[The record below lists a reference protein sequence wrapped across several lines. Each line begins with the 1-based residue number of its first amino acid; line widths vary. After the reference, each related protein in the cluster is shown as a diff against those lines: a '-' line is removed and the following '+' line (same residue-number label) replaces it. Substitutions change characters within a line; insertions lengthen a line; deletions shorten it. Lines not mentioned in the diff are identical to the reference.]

1 MKMILSAV
9 ILSIFIQIQVIL
21 GGGRRHFLPKR
32 EPDSKNSDASGW
44 REDGRNL
51 IEEWQK
57 DKKSKSQA
65 YKYISRKRELDK
77 IDPLKVDYLLGMYFL
92 VLLSVITNTSSI

>member
-1 MKMILSAV
+1 MHL
-9 ILSIFIQIQVIL
+9 QVIL
-21 GGGRRHFLPKR
+21 GGGRRHFLPRR

-57 DKKSKSQA
+57 DKKSKGQA

-77 IDPLKVDYLLGMYFL
+77 IDPLKVDYLLGTNVLFL
-92 VLLSVITNTSSI
+92 LIIF